1 MCPNKCSGH
10 GLCKEVIGCV
20 CKNGYTSHDCSE
32 KVKCK
37 EDCNS
42 NGICHTNARC
52 GCYAGW
58 SGVVCRTL
66 IPCPRNCTDSNSG
79 VCQPDTT
86 CKCKPGFAGKDC
98 SILTIVGNNTAT
110 SSDPFKALTALT
122 ASKIKS
128 DPKKLK
134 EEIKEKKQTNSNK
147 KKKKILC
154 PNGCNGHGT
163 CDFSNGKCT
172 CENNFTGDDCNIKAR
187 KAEVLKR
194 QGKDG
199 SDDDSNNSSDDD
211 SKTKKSSSD
220 SSKPGSNGN
229 SDSSSADDDSS
240 SSTSKTSDNSSKD
253 SAKSTKDKDTDTT
266 KNNNKDASSDSG
278 SDSNSDSSSSE
289 AAATEKQKLEIK
301 NLKLYKMGDSGEIY
315 YQTTDCMNN
324 CTKRGLC
331 LNSTCFCEQGYSSDD
346 CAMTYKQYLEQ
357 GIKFSD
363 VSGILVGAFAV
374 AFIGT
379 IIVMIIKKANKVTN
393 DHIEFEE
400 S

>member
-10 GLCKEVIGCV
+10 GTCKEVIGCV
-20 CKNGYTSHDCSE
+20 CKKGYTSHDCSE

-37 EDCNS
+37 EDCNT

-98 SILTIVGNNTAT
+98 SVLTIVGNSTAA
-110 SSDPFKALTALT
+110 SSDPFKALTALS
-122 ASKIKS
+122 ASKIKI
-128 DPKKLK
+128 DPNKLK
-134 EEIKEKKQTNSNK
+134 EEIKEKKQASSNK

-154 PNGCNGHGT
+154 PNGCNGNGR

-172 CENNFTGDDCNIKAR
+172 CENNFTGDDCNMKVR

-194 QGKDG
+194 QAKDG

-211 SKTKKSSSD
+211 SK
-220 SSKPGSNGN
+220 
-229 SDSSSADDDSS
+229 SSASGKLS
-240 SSTSKTSDNSSKD
+240 ND
-253 SAKSTKDKDTDTT
+253 SAKSTQDKDSDST
-266 KNNNKDASSDSG
+266 KSSKDASSDSTKSSKDASSDSTKSSTDASSDSG
-278 SDSNSDSSSSE
+278 SDSSSDSSASE

-363 VSGILVGAFAV
+363 VSGILIGAFGL
-374 AFIGT
+374 AFLVT
-379 IIVMIIKKANKVTN
+379 MIVMIIKKANKVTN